1 MIQIYK
7 HENTDFETNGDMT
20 LIPTS
25 SIFKMELN
33 GICEIELEHPYDKL
47 GRWKCIVADNVVAGP
62 TPYSEKQLFRI
73 YETEKTITGIKAY
86 ARHIFFDLIDS
97 ILLDVR
103 PTQKTGEE
111 ALNILLQGTGYTGH
125 SNLVDLNT
133 AYYIRKNII
142 EAIAGDD
149 ENSFVNRWGGER
161 LYDNFDIYINSSIGA
176 DNGVR
181 AEFGYN
187 LTEIEEKINLEDT
200 VTRIIPLGYNGIML
214 DGEKP
219 WVDSPN
225 INKYAKIKT
234 KVVEMSDIKIKEN
247 VDDEE
252 GYNTLAEAQNAMK
265 KRCEELFEGGLD
277 LPTCT
282 YSVAME
288 DLSSITAYKGY
299 EVLETVSIGDTVHCK
314 HIGLG
319 VETKARCVALEWNM
333 ISKKYISL
341 TLGDVTNNFFD
352 QQSDVATRV
361 DNILNA
367 NGTVNAN
374 KLQGIVDGLNTKFKA
389 QKDIAQKQD
398 VRAILFEDLDPNS
411 PTFGATAIG
420 TVGLEIANKRNAT
433 NTDWEWN
440 TFITAGLVYADWL
453 VGKLMTV
460 LIQNADG
467 SFKIDLSKSGG
478 AEYYSNG
485 KIAMRMENNQ
495 LKFYDWKNGDYIG
508 SLGSTRNIEKD
519 KPFIELW
526 HELTTGMS
534 FGYRTNEGTISP
546 YLRLDKYGIIDDN
559 TSAIIKAF
567 EDLGLANY
575 KDLIFFGN
583 DYEIP
588 LGLLALGK
596 DNNMHVCC
604 GKEADNRKL
613 YLGAIE
619 DNNMNSF
626 ANWLGLSKDK
636 IECFKKLY
644 VTLEGKTGTFSL
656 DGILTTINN
665 TLESFN
671 ERLNNL
677 ESK

>member
-7 HENTDFETNGDMT
+7 HENINFEANGDMT
-20 LIPTS
+20 LTPTS

-133 AYYIRKNII
+133 AYYIRKNIV

-200 VTRIIPLGYNGIML
+200 VTRIVPLGYNGIML

-234 KVVEMSDIKIKEN
+234 KVVEMPDIKVKEN
-247 VDDEE
+247 ADDEE

-319 VETKARCVALEWNM
+319 IETKARCVALEWNM

-361 DNILNA
+361 DNILNE

-374 KLQGIVDGLNTKFKA
+374 KLQGIVNGLNTKFKA
-389 QKDIAQKQD
+389 QKSIAQKQD

-453 VGKLMTV
+453 VGNLMTV

-478 AEYYSNG
+478 AEYYNNG
-485 KIAMRMENNQ
+485 KIAMKIENNQ
-495 LKFYDWKNGDYIG
+495 LKFYDWKNGNYIG
-508 SLGSTRNIEKD
+508 SLGSTRNASKD
-519 KPFIELW
+519 KGYIELW
-526 HELTTGMS
+526 NDLIS
-534 FGYRTNEGTISP
+534 AISIGYRNNEGSISP
-546 YLRLDKYGIIDDN
+546 YVRFDKYGVLGDEEPIRF
-559 TSAIIKAF
+559 F
-567 EDLGLANY
+567 EKVQFDKDVKLLGTVNNILL
-575 KDLIFFGN
+575 D
-583 DYEIP
+583 DYEY
-588 LGLLALGK
+588 
-596 DNNMHVCC
+596 DNVQ
-604 GKEADNRKL
+604 G
-613 YLGAIE
+613 
-619 DNNMNSF
+619 
-626 ANWLGLSKDK
+626 
-636 IECFKKLY
+636 
-644 VTLEGKTGTFSL
+644 
-656 DGILTTINN
+656 
-665 TLESFN
+665 
-671 ERLNNL
+671 LNNL
-677 ESK
+677 KVILNRIAGQITGLKTRVENLENK

>member
-7 HENTDFETNGDMT
+7 HENTNFEVNGDIT
-20 LIPTS
+20 LTPTS

-73 YETEKTITGIKAY
+73 YETEKTMTGIKAY
-86 ARHIFFDLIDS
+86 ARHIFFDLIDN

-103 PTQKTGEE
+103 PRQKTGEE

-125 SNLVDLNT
+125 SNIVDFNT
-133 AYYIRKNII
+133 AYYIRKNIV

-149 ENSFVNRWGGER
+149 ENSFANRWGGER
-161 LYDNFDIYINSSIGA
+161 LYDNFDVYINSSIGA

-181 AEFGYN
+181 SEFGYN

-214 DGEKP
+214 DEEKP

-234 KVVEMSDIKIKEN
+234 KVVEMSDIKVKEN
-247 VDDEE
+247 AEDEE
-252 GYNTLAEAQNAMK
+252 GYNTLPEAQNAMK
-265 KRCEELFEGGLD
+265 KRCEELFKGGLD
-277 LPTCT
+277 LPICT

-288 DLSSITAYKGY
+288 DLSSTTAYKDY

-319 VETKARCVALEWNM
+319 IETKARCVALEWNM
-333 ISKKYISL
+333 ISRKYISL
-341 TLGDVTNNFFD
+341 TLGDVTKNFFD

-398 VRAILFEDLDPNS
+398 VRAILFEDLDPDS

-460 LIQNADG
+460 LIQNVDG

-478 AEYYSNG
+478 AEYYNNG

-495 LKFYDWKNGDYIG
+495 LKFYDFKNGNYIG
-508 SLGSTRNIEKD
+508 SLGSTRNEKKD
-519 KPFIELW
+519 KGYVELW
-526 HELTTGMS
+526 NDLIS
-534 FGYRTNEGTISP
+534 AISIGYKNNEGSIAP
-546 YLRLDKYGIIDDN
+546 YMRLDKYNIFDDEN
-559 TSAIIKAF
+559 AIRFF
-567 EDLGLANY
+567 ENVQFDEEVKFLGTVNNILLDNY
-575 KDLIFFGN
+575 KYD
-583 DYEIP
+583 D
-588 LGLLALGK
+588 
-596 DNNMHVCC
+596 
-604 GKEADNRKL
+604 
-613 YLGAIE
+613 IE
-619 DNNMNSF
+619 
-626 ANWLGLSKDK
+626 G
-636 IECFKKLY
+636 
-644 VTLEGKTGTFSL
+644 
-656 DGILTTINN
+656 
-665 TLESFN
+665 
-671 ERLNNL
+671 LNNL
-677 ESK
+677 KIILNRISGQIADLKTRVENLENK

>member
-7 HENTDFETNGDMT
+7 HENTNFESNGDMT
-20 LIPTS
+20 LTPTS

-33 GICEIELEHPYDKL
+33 GICEIELEHPYDNL
-47 GRWKCIVADNVVAGP
+47 GKWKYIAADNVVAGP

-73 YETEKTITGIKAY
+73 YETEKTMTGIKAY
-86 ARHIFFDLIDS
+86 ARHIFFDLIDNV
-97 ILLDVR
+97 LLDIR

-111 ALNILLQGTGYTGH
+111 ALNILLQGTGYKGH

-133 AYYIRKNII
+133 AYYIRKNVV

-149 ENSFVNRWGGER
+149 ENSFANRWGGER
-161 LYDNFDIYINSSIGA
+161 LYNNFDVYINSSIGS

-200 VTRIIPLGYNGIML
+200 VTRIIPLGFDGIML
-214 DGEKP
+214 EGEKP

-234 KVVEMSDIKIKEN
+234 KVVEMQDIKVKEN
-247 VDDEE
+247 VEDEE
-252 GYNTLAEAQNAMK
+252 GYNTLEEAQNAMK

-277 LPTCT
+277 LPVCT

-288 DLSSITAYKGY
+288 DLSSTTAYKGY

-319 VETKARCVALEWNM
+319 IETKARCVALEWNM
-333 ISKKYISL
+333 LSKKYVSL
-341 TLGDVTNNFFD
+341 TLGDVTKNFFD
-352 QQSDVATRV
+352 EQSDVATRV

-374 KLQGIVDGLNTKFKA
+374 KLQGIVNGLNTKFKA
-389 QKDIAQKQD
+389 QKDIAQNQD
-398 VRAILFEDLDPNS
+398 VRAILFEDLDPDS

-467 SFKIDLSKSGG
+467 SFQIDLSKTGG
-478 AEYYSNG
+478 AEYYNNG
-485 KIAMRMENNQ
+485 KIAMKMENNQ
-495 LKFYDWKNGDYIG
+495 LKFYDFKNGNYIG
-508 SLGSTRNIEKD
+508 SLGSTRNTSKD
-519 KPFIELW
+519 KGYIELW
-526 HELTTGMS
+526 NEITSAISL
-534 FGYRTNEGTISP
+534 GYKNDDGSIAP
-546 YLRLDKYGIIDDN
+546 YMRLDKYNVFDDEN
-559 TSAIIKAF
+559 AIRFF
-567 EDLGLANY
+567 ENVQFD
-575 KDLIFFGN
+575 KDLKLLGTVNNILIDG
-583 DYEIP
+583 YEY
-588 LGLLALGK
+588 
-596 DNNMHVCC
+596 DNI
-604 GKEADNRKL
+604 G
-613 YLGAIE
+613 G
-619 DNNMNSF
+619 
-626 ANWLGLSKDK
+626 
-636 IECFKKLY
+636 
-644 VTLEGKTGTFSL
+644 
-656 DGILTTINN
+656 
-665 TLESFN
+665 
-671 ERLNNL
+671 LNNL
-677 ESK
+677 KIILNRISGQIADLKTRVENLENK

>member
-7 HENTDFETNGDMT
+7 HENTNFEANGDMT
-20 LIPTS
+20 LTPTS

-47 GRWKCIVADNVVAGP
+47 GRWKCIVADNVISGP

-73 YETEKTITGIKAY
+73 HETEKTMTGIKAY

-111 ALNILLQGTGYTGH
+111 ALNILLQGTEYKGH

-133 AYYIRKNII
+133 AYYIRKNVV
-142 EAIAGDD
+142 EAICGDD

-161 LYDNFDIYINSSIGA
+161 LYDNFDIYINSCIGA

-214 DGEKP
+214 DGDKP
-219 WVDSPN
+219 WVDSPS
-225 INKYAKIKT
+225 INKYAKTKT
-234 KVVEMSDIKIKEN
+234 KVVEMSDIKVKEN
-247 VDDEE
+247 ADDEE
-252 GYNTLAEAQNAMK
+252 GYDTLEEAQNAMK
-265 KRCEELFEGGLD
+265 QRCKELFEGGLD

-288 DLSSITAYKGY
+288 DLSSTTAYKGY

-319 VETKARCVALEWNM
+319 IETKARCVALEWNM
-333 ISKKYISL
+333 LSKKYVSL
-341 TLGDVTNNFFD
+341 TLGDVTKSFFD
-352 QQSDVATRV
+352 EQSDVATRI
-361 DNILNA
+361 DNILNE

-398 VRAILFEDLDPNS
+398 VRAILFEDLDPDS

-440 TFITAGLVYADWL
+440 TFITAGLVYADRIL
-453 VGKLMTV
+453 TGV
-460 LIQNADG
+460 L
-467 SFKIDLSKSGG
+467 
-478 AEYYSNG
+478 
-485 KIAMRMENNQ
+485 
-495 LKFYDWKNGDYIG
+495 
-508 SLGSTRNIEKD
+508 T
-519 KPFIELW
+519 
-526 HELTTGMS
+526 
-534 FGYRTNEGTISP
+534 
-546 YLRLDKYGIIDDN
+546 
-559 TSAIIKAF
+559 AILIK
-567 EDLGLANY
+567 
-575 KDLIFFGN
+575 
-583 DYEIP
+583 
-588 LGLLALGK
+588 
-596 DNNMHVCC
+596 
-604 GKEADNRKL
+604 
-613 YLGAIE
+613 
-619 DNNMNSF
+619 
-626 ANWLGLSKDK
+626 
-636 IECFKKLY
+636 
-644 VTLEGKTGTFSL
+644 SL
-656 DGILTTINN
+656 DGRSWFNLSTGELVLGKGKIIVNN
-665 TLESFN
+665 QNDEKVMWVDENGHLATDTLEVFGDSSSTVSFHGKGAKAINFKSDDAKDLFINFWRGTDTKTRIGIYKAEEGGSDRSYQFFIEPGSTTKDN
-671 ERLNNL
+671 EPMVIIRGANSTSEKNEMSILQVQGDIQAIRDLIIGSSSAGNRINVREEIESLKVRLNNL

>member
-7 HENTDFETNGDMT
+7 HENTNFGANGDIT
-20 LIPTS
+20 LTPTS

-33 GICEIELEHPYDKL
+33 GACEIELEHPYDNL
-47 GRWKCIVADNVVAGP
+47 GRWKYIVTDNVIAGP

-73 YETEKTITGIKAY
+73 YETEKTLTGIRAY
-86 ARHIFFDLIDS
+86 ARHIFFDLIDTV
-97 ILLDVR
+97 LLDVR

-111 ALNILLQGTGYTGH
+111 ALNILLQGTGYKGH

-161 LYDNFDIYINSSIGA
+161 LYDNFDIYVNSRIGE

-181 AEFGYN
+181 VEFGYN

-214 DGEKP
+214 DGDKP
-219 WVDSPN
+219 WVDSSN
-225 INKYAKIKT
+225 INKYAKVKA
-234 KVVEMSDIKIKEN
+234 KVVEMQDIKVKEN
-247 VDDEE
+247 KDDEE

-265 KRCEELFEGGLD
+265 QRCKELFEGGLD

-288 DLSSITAYKGY
+288 DLASTTTYKDY

-319 VETKARCVALEWNM
+319 IETKARCVALEWNM
-333 ISKKYISL
+333 ISKKYSSL
-341 TLGDVTNNFFD
+341 TLGDVTKNFFD
-352 QQSDVATRV
+352 EQSDVATRV
-361 DNILNA
+361 ENILNS

-374 KLQGIVDGLNTKFKA
+374 KLQGVVNGLNTKFKA

-398 VRAILFEDLDPNS
+398 VRAILFEDLNPES

-420 TVGLEIANKRNAT
+420 TVGLEIASKRNAT

-460 LIQNADG
+460 LIQNVDG
-467 SFKIDLSKSGG
+467 SFQIDLSKSGG
-478 AEYYSNG
+478 AEYYNNG

-495 LKFYDWKNGDYIG
+495 LKFYDYKDGSYIG
-508 SLGSTRNIEKD
+508 SLGSTRNVSKD
-519 KPFIELW
+519 KGYIELW
-526 HELTTGMS
+526 NDLTS
-534 FGYRTNEGTISP
+534 AISIGYKNNEGSISP
-546 YLRLDKYGIIDDN
+546 YMRLDKYGILGDEESIRF
-559 TSAIIKAF
+559 F
-567 EDLGLANY
+567 EKVQFDKNVEMLGTVNN
-575 KDLIFFGN
+575 IFLE
-583 DYEIP
+583 DYEYDGMPKLNSLKVI
-588 LGLLALGK
+588 LNRIAGQISALQT
-596 DNNMHVCC
+596 
-604 GKEADNRKL
+604 R
-613 YLGAIE
+613 
-619 DNNMNSF
+619 
-626 ANWLGLSKDK
+626 
-636 IECFKKLY
+636 
-644 VTLEGKTGTFSL
+644 VT
-656 DGILTTINN
+656 
-665 TLESFN
+665 
-671 ERLNNL
+671 NL
-677 ESK
+677 ENKQE